1 MKSYPSIPG
10 KIVDTDIY
18 AFDKLDGSNIRA
30 EWTRK
35 SGSFVKFGSR
45 KRLLGEDQGKIA
57 ASQEMIS
64 DLFLEELNA
73 IFRDQRYEKVIAF
86 FEFHGPNSF
95 AGHHPDPVGEMKPTL
110 IDVAPYKK
118 GIIPPK
124 EFVKWF
130 SHLDV
135 PELLYRG
142 KANEEF
148 IRSVRRRELEGMTYE
163 GVVCKTQHKIG
174 RPHKMFKIKS
184 AAWLLE
190 LKDYCDGNE
199 HLYNML
205 K

>member
-10 KIVDTDIY
+10 KIVDTDVY

-35 SGSFVKFGSR
+35 TGSFVKFGSR
-45 KRLLGEDQGKIA
+45 NRLLGEDQGKIA
-57 ASQEMIS
+57 TAKEVIF
-64 DLFLEELNA
+64 DEFLNELNK
-73 IFRDQRYEKVIAF
+73 IFRDQRYEKVISF

-95 AGHHPDPVGEMKPTL
+95 AGHHPDDATDMKATL

-124 EFVKWF
+124 EFNQWF
-130 SHLDV
+130 GHLDT
-135 PELLYRG
+135 PDLLYRG
-142 KANEEF
+142 KPNDPF
-148 IRSVRRRELEGMTYE
+148 VRSVRRSELEGMTYE
-163 GVVCKTQHKIG
+163 GVVCKVQHKIG

-184 AAWLLE
+184 VAWLLE
-190 LKDYCDGNE
+190 LKEYCEGNE

-205 K
+205 R

>member
-45 KRLLGEDQGKIA
+45 NRLLGEDQGKIA
-57 ASQEMIS
+57 SASQQIS
-64 DLFLEELNA
+64 DVFLNDLNK
-73 IFRDQRYEKVIAF
+73 ILKDQRYERALVF
-86 FEFHGPNSF
+86 FEYYGPNSF
-95 AGHHPDPVGEMKPTL
+95 AGFHPDPVNEMKATL

-118 GIIPPK
+118 GILPPK
-124 EFVKWF
+124 EFVQWF
-130 SHLDV
+130 GHLDT
-135 PELLYRG
+135 PDLLYRG
-142 KANEEF
+142 KPNQDF
-148 IRSVRRRELEGMTYE
+148 VRSVRRSELEGMTYE
-163 GVVCKTQHKIG
+163 GVVCKAQHKIG
-174 RPHKMFKIKS
+174 RPHTMFKIKS
-184 AAWLLE
+184 VEWLLR
-190 LKDYCDGNE
+190 LKEYCDGNE